1 MPAVDDTEAWP
12 RAAPRA
18 AAATTGDGADLW
30 LFSLDVA
37 AAERARLHALLDRD
51 EAERAARFHDPQHV
65 QRFTV
70 AHGRL
75 REIVAAYA
83 GTAPEGVAFAHGARG
98 KPHLAHGVP
107 GATTALEFNLS
118 HAQHLGL
125 IGVTRDA
132 AIGVDIEVMRPMAEM
147 ADIAERNFA
156 PAEFDAWR
164 RLPADQRA
172 AGFFACWTR
181 KEAVIKATG
190 DGLSMP
196 LDGFAVSVHPAQPA
210 RLLEID
216 RSATAASLWTLAS
229 WQPMAGVFA
238 AVALHRAA
246 GACRLYRLP
255 AATNA

>member
-12 RAAPRA
+12 RAEPRA
-18 AAATTGDGADLW
+18 VAATASAGVDLW
-30 LFSLDVA
+30 LSSLDVPA
-37 AAERARLHALLDRD
+37 PERARLHALLDRD
-51 EAERAARFHDPQHV
+51 EAERAARFHDPPHG

-75 REIVAAYA
+75 REIVGAYA
-83 GTAPEGVAFAHGARG
+83 DTAPESLAFAHGARG
-98 KPHLAHGVP
+98 KPHLAHG
-107 GATTALEFNLS
+107 AAALEFNLS

-125 IGVTRDA
+125 IGVARGA

-147 ADIAERNFA
+147 ADIAQRNFA
-156 PAEFDAWR
+156 PAEFDEWR
-164 RLPADQRA
+164 RLPAEQRA

-210 RLLEID
+210 RLLEIHG
-216 RSATAASLWTLAS
+216 SAEAAAQWTLQS
-229 WQPMAGVFA
+229 FRPVDGVFA
-238 AVALHRAA
+238 AVALRRPHA
-246 GACRLYRLP
+246 ACRRYRLR
-255 AATNA
+255 T